1 MCPQGPIFGLSIR
14 RTPTF
19 VVPRCWHPGLSAPEK
34 EAMATLFA
42 LKDRFTVLTLNE
54 CPWGF
59 SEQAKSP
66 CGSNSGRILPTFG
79 SQCGALSRL
88 LDPQNGAFFR
98 LVSPHVANPLLIR
111 MDLMCNRNEL
121 IPIDHAH
128 LSFLL
133 PNLAS
138 RSSSRPFRTSSWETS
153 TSGETRHMAFEHW
166 CASRTRTSSQR
177 PSKCHDMNII
187 LNIGWR

>member
-1 MCPQGPIFGLSIR
+1 MLAPGIECARERSYGDSLRSQGSVHGAHAQRVPVGLLGAGKVALWLKQWAHSSDFWITMWR
-14 RTPTF
+14 I
-19 VVPRCWHPGLSAPEK
+19 VPP
-34 EAMATLFA
+34 
-42 LKDRFTVLTLNE
+42 
-54 CPWGF
+54 
-59 SEQAKSP
+59 
-66 CGSNSGRILPTFG
+66 FG
-79 SQCGALSRL
+79 SKKS
-88 LDPQNGAFFR
+88 GAFFR

-177 PSKCHDMNII
+177 PSECHDMNII

>member
-1 MCPQGPIFGLSIR
+1 MLAPGIECARERSYGDSLRSQGSVHGAHAQRVPVGLLGAG
-14 RTPTF
+14 T
-19 VVPRCWHPGLSAPEK
+19 V
-34 EAMATLFA
+34 A
-42 LKDRFTVLTLNE
+42 LWLKN
-54 CPWGF
+54 C
-59 SEQAKSP
+59 
-66 CGSNSGRILPTFG
+66 ILPTFG

-153 TSGETRHMAFEHW
+153 TSGETRHMVFEHW

-177 PSKCHDMNII
+177 PSECHDMNII